1 MLKTEE
7 RSQQPVRV
15 QALVLVMV
23 PECTQ
28 LMEIITLTGHGKLKS
43 LYVYW
48 SLQNSKY
55 CAVLLGK
62 EFFCLVVFLQ
72 TSFIPFI
79 LTASRTKQK
88 IKTQNKL
95 PVQVRFC
102 QLGSF
107 QSLFCVIFC
116 KDERLCLSWRVFAI
130 WLPN

>member
-1 MLKTEE
+1 MKTSLFLQIIGLSVSFKTVLKTEE

-23 PECTQ
+23 PECLQ

-62 EFFCLVVFLQ
+62 EFFCLVVFL
-72 TSFIPFI
+72 
-79 LTASRTKQK
+79 
-88 IKTQNKL
+88 
-95 PVQVRFC
+95 
-102 QLGSF
+102 
-107 QSLFCVIFC
+107 
-116 KDERLCLSWRVFAI
+116 
-130 WLPN
+130 